1 MSKRWTSRNE
11 LSEPAGGATSPDRLI
26 RKFLPL
32 LRGHVTN
39 VYSWMDARG
48 NCLLSVDDLI
58 QVASITLMKLADEWH
73 SIVAEHPEF
82 VLDENGT
89 HDAVF
94 FAYLKK
100 EVKFRLLNE
109 HQRERR
115 AAFEGLTSEI
125 DGETYERPELYDS
138 TDGEMH
144 DRTGVRRRPD
154 GPWWRAI
161 LSDIMAYWD
170 TQMTPKE
177 KLVIALRY
185 FDELPRDRVSEL
197 TGTSSVLYPA
207 IVKRWR
213 AHTRNQLR
221 NGDGFEVVEHVNSRA
236 WEPPELLTVYLRDR
250 HQKDIHEYLGI
261 VTLSFRADPD
271 YLVRILDVLPFRT
284 PGANDQID
292 PEQIETIDRMAAEG
306 HSYAEIGRTVGVSR
320 GSIGLRLD
328 SDMRQRLRDR
338 ASC

>member
-1 MSKRWTSRNE
+1 MSKRWVSREDFVDITS
-11 LSEPAGGATSPDRLI
+11 GATDPDRLV

-48 NCLLSVDDLI
+48 NCVLSVDDLI
-58 QVASITLMKLADEWH
+58 QVASITLMKLAGNWH

-82 VLDENGT
+82 MLDENGT

-94 FAYLKK
+94 FGYLKK

-109 HQRERR
+109 HDRERR
-115 AAFEGLTSEI
+115 ATFEGLTSEI
-125 DGETYERPELYDS
+125 DGETYDRPELYDW

-161 LSDIMAYWD
+161 LNDIMAYWD
-170 TQMTPKE
+170 TQMTQKE

-185 FDELPRDRVSEL
+185 YDELPRDRVAEL

-221 NGDGFEVVEHVNSRA
+221 NGDDYEIVEHVNARA
-236 WEPPELLTVYLRDR
+236 WEPPELLTIYLRDR
-250 HQKDIHEYLGI
+250 HQKDVHEYLGI
-261 VTLSFRADPD
+261 VTLCFRADPD
-271 YLVRILDVLPFRT
+271 YLVRILDMVPFRI
-284 PGANDQID
+284 PGANDQLD
-292 PEQIETIDRMAAEG
+292 AEQISTIDRMASEG
-306 HSYAEIGRTVGVSR
+306 HNYADIGRTVGVSR
-320 GSIGLRLD
+320 GAIGLRLD
-328 SDMRQRLRDR
+328 ADLRQRLRDR
-338 ASC
+338 AYR